1 MRLKTV
7 AAALIVAA
15 SLSLSPAQA
24 QSSGGNASLDMPT
37 EPISAEDLEG
47 LRVELRS
54 ARKQLMAQ
62 NLQLTSDEATR
73 FWPVYD
79 RFQAELSQI
88 KDDQYQL
95 IAEYANTFGSYNS
108 EAAVDF
114 ATRLVDLE
122 VRTAELRAR
131 YVPIVSQAVPGVTA
145 ATFFQIEKRISA
157 MIDQRIAVML
167 PVMQF
172 QSQVAR

>member
-1 MRLKTV
+1 MRITTV
-7 AAALIVAA
+7 AAALLLAA
-15 SLSLSPAQA
+15 SFTALPAQA
-24 QSSGGNASLDMPT
+24 QNASLDMPT
-37 EPISAEDLEG
+37 EPLTAEALEG

-62 NLQLTSDEATR
+62 NLQLTDDEATR
-73 FWPVYD
+73 FWPIYD
-79 RFQAELSQI
+79 RFQAELTQI
-88 KDDQYQL
+88 KNDQYQL

-108 EAAVDF
+108 EGAIDF
-114 ATRLVDLE
+114 ARRLVDLE
-122 VRTAELRAR
+122 VRTAALRAR

-145 ATFFQIEKRISA
+145 ATFFQIEHRISA
-157 MIDQRIAVML
+157 MIDQRIASLL